1 MTNTEKKNKYVEKY
15 CDMLAAYHAE
25 KINIEGYFN
34 TLGALQCEISEMPI
48 FLLGCL
54 ICNEI
59 EEKVNIHGIRDQIK
73 KDLGVDKSKEKL
85 ECLLFAH
92 AYAKAVKYLS
102 ERKDALKSSIS
113 KLNMVSEKYGVKASM
128 YLAEIPD
135 ELAR

>member
-1 MTNTEKKNKYVEKY
+1 MTNTEKKNEYVEKY
-15 CDMLAAYHAE
+15 CDMLVAYHAE
-25 KINIEGYFN
+25 KINIEGCFN

-59 EEKVNIHGIRDQIK
+59 EEKINIHGIRDQIK
-73 KDLGVDKSKEKL
+73 KDLGVDNSDEKL

-102 ERKDALKSSIS
+102 ERKDSLNSSIS
-113 KLNMVSEKYGVKASM
+113 KLNMVSEKYGEKASM

-135 ELAR
+135 ALAS